1 MELPHIQHGCGVKR
15 LRCQWSRPGG
25 VAQHPFS
32 DADPDSLRH
41 EQIPTVLLGVRTHQ
55 AAPGGKSDQLNEQ
68 WEQMIRIQ
76 KIDVAKFVSRLL
88 TSIARVRQYGKVLQ
102 MKLEFPGRGMAQAFF
117 ALLAIK
123 NK

>member
-76 KIDVAKFVSRLL
+76 KIDIAKFVSRLL
-88 TSIARVRQYGKVLQ
+88 TTIVRVGQYGKGMTDEVGMSSTRNGRLQ
-102 MKLEFPGRGMAQAFF
+102 N
-117 ALLAIK
+117 LLADH